1 MHLYSAH
8 RSKTNT
14 IKNTKP
20 ETLILIYKLSLW
32 EILAEK
38 SFMHVYRTL
47 FLKSAK
53 NEEAFHVYIHVQRK
67 TTLYN
72 FLIQITYLFSCTSL
86 IDILPCYQNVN
97 EIKRK
102 GSLMFKSSVSIVS
115 NVSDDAVTPL
125 PLKKMCMVIIV
136 NKTQN
141 TPT

>member
-14 IKNTKP
+14 IKKNKTRNFNMIIQVVTVGDTSRK
-20 ETLILIYKLSLW
+20 EFYACLYNFIFENCEKQRSL
-32 EILAEK
+32 LCL
-38 SFMHVYRTL
+38 YT
-47 FLKSAK
+47 
-53 NEEAFHVYIHVQRK
+53 RK
-67 TTLYN
+67 TTVYN

-86 IDILPCYQNVN
+86 IDILPCYQNVK
-97 EIKRK
+97 EIQRK
-102 GSLMFKSSVSIVS
+102 GSVMFKSSVSIGS

-125 PLKKMCMVIIV
+125 PLKKVCMVIIV

>member
-53 NEEAFHVYIHVQRK
+53 NEEDTK
-67 TTLYN
+67 KN
-72 FLIQITYLFSCTSL
+72 NSIQLSYTNNLFIQL
-86 IDILPCYQNVN
+86 H
-97 EIKRK
+97 
-102 GSLMFKSSVSIVS
+102 
-115 NVSDDAVTPL
+115 
-125 PLKKMCMVIIV
+125 II
-136 NKTQN
+136 N
-141 TPT
+141 